1 MKSLNDL
8 KQSLIKARD
17 AVPALLFESAKEYA
31 LNIKASAET
40 KIRKDGIGNYSD
52 VKVNPGLFIGK
63 ELNSAGS
70 SFIDSLIEK
79 GKKDEEGH
87 VTIEEEHWITWGD
100 FREAQGLQSSHVDL
114 SYSNE
119 MWRGMLP
126 VPVLQKGDEYISR
139 LAHTNDE
146 GQSKMNW
153 NYNRYGDFILDNA
166 DIEAVKEANAKMFI
180 IKIKR
185 LLK

>member
-31 LNIKASAET
+31 LNIKASAEM
-40 KIRKDGIGNYSD
+40 KIRSEGVGQYSKH
-52 VKVNPGLFIGK
+52 KVSAYAFIGK
-63 ELNSAGS
+63 ELNNSGS
-70 SFIDSLIEK
+70 SYIDGLI
-79 GKKDEEGH
+79 KKKKEDKENGDSEDYML
-87 VTIEEEHWITWGD
+87 TWGD
-100 FREAQGLQSSHVDL
+100 FREVQGLQSSHVDL

-126 VPVLQKGDEYISR
+126 GPVLQKGNEYISR
-139 LAHTNDE
+139 LAHTNEE
-146 GQSKMNW
+146 GQRKMNA

-166 DIEAVKEANAKMFI
+166 NIEAVKEANAKMFI